1 MAEFKCETCGKEF
14 GSEKSLRMHKLGAK
28 HGSEQPAEPQS
39 ESQPQPQQ
47 PPQPLLEQLKAFGID
62 PGQVMQVL
70 SPLVET
76 SVVKTLEKMQLG
88 EAINKKISDVEARLS
103 NQLRQVLETSSQ
115 TVAPQPSGDNQP
127 QNTQLRDTIL
137 TALAQKFIG
146 GNSGGSLEQITKTLE
161 LASNVAQ
168 VVMKPYMEGQR
179 DTLRQ
184 LNDLLR
190 LSAGL
195 GLTPEQRQKM
205 IHGYTNVTDTS
216 GTPTE

>member
-1 MAEFKCETCGKEF
+1 
-14 GSEKSLRMHKLGAK
+14 
-28 HGSEQPAEPQS
+28 
-39 ESQPQPQQ
+39 
-47 PPQPLLEQLKAFGID
+47 
-62 PGQVMQVL
+62 
-70 SPLVET
+70 
-76 SVVKTLEKMQLG
+76 
-88 EAINKKISDVEARLS
+88 
-103 NQLRQVLETSSQ
+103 VLEASSQ
-115 TVAPQPSGDNQP
+115 AVAPQPSGNDNQP
-127 QNTQLRDTIL
+127 QNTQLRDAIL

-205 IHGYTNVTDTS
+205 IHGYTNVTDTG
-216 GTPTE
+216 GTPAE